1 MSDKQIK
8 AVTVTL
14 NPALDL
20 TGAIDALNVGS
31 VSLVNQGSLHAAG
44 KGVNVAKVL
53 SELGAKV
60 TVTGFLGRNNEEAF
74 CQLFEKMGATDR
86 FIRVDGATRINV
98 KLVENSGQV
107 SDIKAYH
114 HSFALLGFNAYVT

>member
-31 VSLVNQGSLHAAG
+31 VHRERHQVLHRHR
-44 KGVNVAKVL
+44 
-53 SELGAKV
+53 SHW
-60 TVTGFLGRNNEEAF
+60 
-74 CQLFEKMGATDR
+74 Q
-86 FIRVDGATRINV
+86 
-98 KLVENSGQV
+98 
-107 SDIKAYH
+107 
-114 HSFALLGFNAYVT
+114 